1 MPVAGLRGTG
11 DWGTDERPKNFR
23 DNVLRY
29 NPNGTAPIL
38 ALSSKAKKRTVD
50 DPEFFWWAEGNAMVR
65 LQVNGALGA
74 ADTLVTV
81 DTADPTTTT
90 MGANYGKAGHLK
102 NGDILLVEPSADNAT
117 FNHELLE
124 VDSVLSDTQFTV
136 RRAAG
141 GTSAAS
147 IADDRWLTLIGS
159 AYAEGTAA
167 PRPTSRNPLKFNNYT
182 QIFKDTYELTGT
194 ADKTRTRTGN
204 NWSEDKKR
212 KMWDHAQKIEW
223 SILFGRK
230 AETVG
235 DNGKPKRFMGGLREF
250 IPATN
255 TTVFGSAVT
264 TTSLLAALAP
274 LFDFDTGAGDT
285 RIAFAGS
292 EAMVQLGLVIEAK
305 TNIQISKSEAPVK
318 VYGINFQEFITPM
331 GKILFK
337 IHPLMSRHG
346 LYKKSIFVV
355 DFDAFHYVAMRD
367 RDTKAKD
374 DVQAED
380 EDVRRGFVQ
389 TECSCEVDYGGLT
402 MAYLGNVSAT

>member
-1 MPVAGLRGTG
+1 MSGIAGLRGTG

-23 DNVLRY
+23 ENVLRY
-29 NPNGTAPIL
+29 NPNGTSPIL
-38 ALSSKAKKRTVD
+38 ALSSKAKKRTTD
-50 DPEFFWWAEGNAMVR
+50 DPEFSWWSEGNAMVR
-65 LQVNGALGA
+65 LQVNGALAA

-81 DTADPTTTT
+81 DTADPTTSTA
-90 MGANYGKAGHLK
+90 GANYGTATNLK
-102 NGDILLVEPSADNAT
+102 NGDILLVEPASDNAT

-124 VDSVLSDTQFTV
+124 VDNVLSDTQFTV

-194 ADKTRTRTGN
+194 ANETTTRTGN

-230 AETVG
+230 AETTG

-250 IPATN
+250 IPAAN

-264 TTSLLAALAP
+264 ATSLANALAP
-274 LFDFDTGAGDT
+274 IFDFDTGAGDT
-285 RIAFAGS
+285 RIAFMGS
-292 EAMVQLGLVIEAK
+292 QAATELGIVFNAA
-305 TNIQISKSEAPVK
+305 TNIHINTSEYVK
-318 VYGINFQEFITPM
+318 VYGMNFQKFVLPM
-331 GKILFK
+331 GTVLFK
-337 IHPLMSRHG
+337 IHPLLSRHG
-346 LYKKSIFVV
+346 LYKKSAFVI
-355 DFDAFHYVAMRD
+355 DFDALHYVAMKN
-367 RDTKAKD
+367 RDTKSHD
-374 DVQAED
+374 DVQAKD
-380 EDVRRGFVQ
+380 EDVRRGYVQ
-389 TECSCEVDYGGLT
+389 TECGIEVDYGGLT
-402 MAYLGNVSAT
+402 MAYLGNISAT